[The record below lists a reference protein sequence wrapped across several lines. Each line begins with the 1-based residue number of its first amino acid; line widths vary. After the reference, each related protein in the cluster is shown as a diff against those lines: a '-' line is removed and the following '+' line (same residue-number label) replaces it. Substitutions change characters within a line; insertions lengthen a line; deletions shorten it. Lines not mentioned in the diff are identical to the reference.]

1 MFPALWVGLVETV
14 FSKYYICSGFLGHL
28 VNSQGI
34 IDSPGNPEK
43 ALALKETLASPELT
57 REQLDAMMKEFVDT
71 AQVCAISLI
80 RLISQVMLYQKLTR
94 VS

>member
-1 MFPALWVGLVETV
+1 M
-14 FSKYYICSGFLGHL
+14 
-28 VNSQGI
+28 NSQGI

-80 RLISQVMLYQKLTR
+80 RLIS
-94 VS
+94 

>member
-1 MFPALWVGLVETV
+1 M
-14 FSKYYICSGFLGHL
+14 
-28 VNSQGI
+28 NSQGI

-43 ALALKETLASPELT
+43 ALTLKKTLASPELT

-71 AQVCAISLI
+71 AQVCVISLI